1 MSEAKEGLT
10 SCVSQHQALLDAVQD
25 LTKDV
30 VRVDAIPTEDI
41 EKVRV
46 RSDVLHCVPFS
57 ICLCSCYCAVPEQNH
72 SPGQKRSLMK
82 SGAADALVVDVTAR
96 ACKATPC
103 RTVQFLLIP

>member
-1 MSEAKEGLT
+1 MCVGLALPQGSGSCVMSEAKEGLT

-46 RSDVLHCVPFS
+46 RSDVTVV
-57 ICLCSCYCAVPEQNH
+57 YH
-72 SPGQKRSLMK
+72 SVFVC
-82 SGAADALVVDVTAR
+82 ALVTSLCPSKITALVR
-96 ACKATPC
+96 CAA
-103 RTVQFLLIP
+103 